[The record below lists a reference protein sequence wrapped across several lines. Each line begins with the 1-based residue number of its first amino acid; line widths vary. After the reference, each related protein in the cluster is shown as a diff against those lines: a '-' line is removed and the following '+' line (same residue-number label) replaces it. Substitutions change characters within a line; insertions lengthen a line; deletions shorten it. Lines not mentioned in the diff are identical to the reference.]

1 MNTQAIAAETLGN
14 ADAVN
19 EADATTVIGA
29 NTVLKGDL
37 KIAGD
42 ALILGTITG
51 NVEVA
56 GALEVG
62 ERASIQGDIRCRS
75 VLLAG
80 TILGDVLATQDAQV
94 LKSATL
100 GGNLAATAFSIERG
114 AKYCGNVVIGLDPK
128 NVPKPTMAE
137 LRGLPASASR
147 TSTLNGGAAA
157 LAAAPVF
164 APEVKAEFGANEAE
178 CAGVTGTMPAESK
191 EASSVEQRASQE
203 AKAEPQGPEIR
214 SRASVVNGLI
224 RRRSAIGVG
233 QSTSG

>member
-1 MNTQAIAAETLGN
+1 MNAHASAVETLGN
-14 ADAVN
+14 AEAAN
-19 EADATTVIGA
+19 EADATTVIGV

-80 TILGDVLATQDAQV
+80 TILGDVLATHDAQV

-128 NVPKPTMAE
+128 SVPKPTMAE
-137 LRGLPASASR
+137 LRGLPASVSRVNTLSAGSTAS
-147 TSTLNGGAAA
+147 AAVPA
-157 LAAAPVF
+157 F
-164 APEVKAEFGANEAE
+164 APEVKAGAAESEAE
-178 CAGVTGTMPAESK
+178 CAAVTGTVAAESK
-191 EASSVEQRASQE
+191 EASSAEQRASLE
-203 AKAEPQGPEIR
+203 PKAEPQGPEIR
-214 SRASVVNGLI
+214 SRTSVVNGLI
-224 RRRSAIGVG
+224 RRRSALGVG
-233 QSTSG
+233 QSAGG